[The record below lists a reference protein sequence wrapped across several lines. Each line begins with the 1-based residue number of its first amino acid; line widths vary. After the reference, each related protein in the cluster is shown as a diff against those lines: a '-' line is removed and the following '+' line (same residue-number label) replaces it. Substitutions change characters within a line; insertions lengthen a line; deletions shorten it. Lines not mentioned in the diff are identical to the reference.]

1 MNQYRWHARL
11 AEEVAAETPGCPPI
25 TVLRDGGDDA
35 AVTHALLDT
44 HDLSRGVITVH
55 PTPATISGL
64 ALAADV
70 LAVLGCSSARTVPE
84 KVAAV
89 EPASRAV
96 LAWLYAHRIR
106 HLVILRTHTLTTDQ
120 VAWLLRLRRSG
131 NLHLVLVWHSPQ
143 PIRWGAVEVNELPHH
158 LTEDLDTALGE
169 ILGPTTVKAA
179 AAPTADSRDLPQVP
193 DTGAGTFRSDAAA
206 RLTPGGFERVDAV
219 YTRAVDTTC
228 AWIAERTGRS
238 CENAHADGGDGLW
251 FGAGDAVVAERILEA
266 LHGRHAR
273 LRTLYEQRPD
283 TGIANWV
290 ETLALYRLLA
300 ASIADS
306 PGANTTVTRLRG
318 VQTAL
323 ALHGVDLELP
333 PNLAYSVGP
342 GLTSTLVDQ
351 DVADRIRAHTVNP
364 AYAAA
369 AAVQLFTGATLKE
382 LKAIPCVA
390 FAIDALIYASPIG
403 IADPAPLCVW
413 PVPPAA
419 RPLLEAAWLF
429 QTTRPEPSD
438 KLLTGG
444 IGALGQILRDTLTS
458 AGLIT
463 PARHGWHYGWLWQT
477 GTLWCGRRPTPP
489 KRKHQFRRNEPTFQ
503 RRVWN
508 TGEVPIEER
517 APFPERRAL
526 QKSEFAKSFADRIGQ
541 RQCGELGNA
550 HPVSSYLLPEI
561 SSPGSRPRPGQDGFA
576 VLPAV
581 RGLEGDRQ
589 DCLPIRRPPRVWT
602 FEIWPTRRYRC
613 VQRRE
618 LLGTGP
624 HRIQGQELDLTASAG
639 HGRCRTQRARLQRA
653 PQRPSGVVAGCQL
666 GERVHFRMR
675 QRRSHQLPRR
685 AVQVVKPAPPERDG
699 CALGI
704 GEHGTDRRIART
716 ECFPPLLQGQPPRQL
731 QRCQLHRRGHTTR
744 MPSSFAVA
752 ALSASTW
759 SMLFRP

>member
-1 MNQYRWHARL
+1 MNQYRWHSRL
-11 AEEVAAETPGCPPI
+11 TDEVAAETPGHPDI
-25 TVLRDGGDDA
+25 TVLRDATDDV
-35 AVTHALLDT
+35 AVTQALLEA
-44 HDLSRGVITVH
+44 HAPVRGVVIVH

-70 LAVLGCSSARTVPE
+70 LAVLGCSIARIVPE
-84 KVAAV
+84 KIAAV

-106 HLVILRTHTLTTDQ
+106 HLVILRAHTLTADQ

-143 PIRWGAVEVNELPHH
+143 PILWGAVEMNELPHH
-158 LTEDLDTALGE
+158 LIEDPDMVLGGFLGSTTAVG
-169 ILGPTTVKAA
+169 AA
-179 AAPTADSRDLPQVP
+179 TAPAADSRDLPQVP
-193 DTGAGTFRSDAAA
+193 DTDVDTFRTDAAA
-206 RLTPGGFERVDAV
+206 RLSPGEFARVDAV
-219 YTRAVDTTC
+219 YTRAIETTC
-228 AWIAERTGRS
+228 AWIAEHTGRS
-238 CENAHADGGDGLW
+238 CDSAHTGGGDGVW

-266 LHGRHAR
+266 LEGRHAR

-318 VQTAL
+318 VQAGL

-342 GLTSTLVDQ
+342 GLTSTLVDH
-351 DVADRIRAHTVNP
+351 DVVDRIRAHTANP

-403 IADPAPLCVW
+403 VADPAPLCVW

-489 KRKHQFRRNEPTFQ
+489 KRKHQFRRNQPTF
-503 RRVWN
+503 RRRTWD
-508 TGEVPIEER
+508 TGEVPIEVR
-517 APFPERRAL
+517 APFPRR
-526 QKSEFAKSFADRIGQ
+526 
-541 RQCGELGNA
+541 
-550 HPVSSYLLPEI
+550 
-561 SSPGSRPRPGQDGFA
+561 
-576 VLPAV
+576 
-581 RGLEGDRQ
+581 
-589 DCLPIRRPPRVWT
+589 
-602 FEIWPTRRYRC
+602 
-613 VQRRE
+613 
-618 LLGTGP
+618 
-624 HRIQGQELDLTASAG
+624 
-639 HGRCRTQRARLQRA
+639 
-653 PQRPSGVVAGCQL
+653 
-666 GERVHFRMR
+666 
-675 QRRSHQLPRR
+675 
-685 AVQVVKPAPPERDG
+685 
-699 CALGI
+699 
-704 GEHGTDRRIART
+704 
-716 ECFPPLLQGQPPRQL
+716 
-731 QRCQLHRRGHTTR
+731 
-744 MPSSFAVA
+744 
-752 ALSASTW
+752 
-759 SMLFRP
+759 